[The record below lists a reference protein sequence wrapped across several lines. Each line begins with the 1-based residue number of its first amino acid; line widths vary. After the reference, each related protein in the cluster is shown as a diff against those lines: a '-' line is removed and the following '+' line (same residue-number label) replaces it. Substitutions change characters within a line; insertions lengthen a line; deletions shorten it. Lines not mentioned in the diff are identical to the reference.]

1 MDNVKAMNDSSA
13 ANGMNNADSVN
24 NVSDTDAEST
34 KNNTDAENV
43 ANNVGTENNMNNMND
58 MSDTDAANNKNNA
71 DAASNGDDPLAPDHA
86 TGVIDCHCHV
96 YPAKI
101 AERAVDAVGDFY
113 GIHMDVRD
121 GTTDGLLR
129 TCANSPVE
137 RFVIHSVATRPDQVT
152 SINDFIA
159 NECAA
164 HPEFVGFMTL
174 HQDLEDPEREV
185 NRAIGMGLKG
195 IKLHPDT
202 QKVDMDDVR
211 LLDIYEI
218 AQAKRLPIIMHCG
231 DYRYDYS
238 HPRRMKR
245 ILKAFPDLVVDA
257 AHFGGWSLFDLALE
271 YLQDENCF
279 LDMSSSMAFLGLQ
292 RTKEL
297 TRAYGT
303 DRIMFGSDF
312 PMWNPADE
320 LRTFGQIGFSESEW
334 ESLTRDNARRFL
346 GEI

>member
-1 MDNVKAMNDSSA
+1 MD
-13 ANGMNNADSVN
+13 
-24 NVSDTDAEST
+24 
-34 KNNTDAENV
+34 NTDAKDK
-43 ANNVGTENNMNNMND
+43 T
-58 MSDTDAANNKNNA
+58 NA
-71 DAASNGDDPLAPDHA
+71 SAIDRQG

-121 GTTDGLLR
+121 GTADGLLR
-129 TCANSPVE
+129 TCAGSPVK
-137 RFVIHSVATRPDQVT
+137 RFIIHSVATRPDQVT

-159 NECAA
+159 SECAA

-174 HQDLEDPEREV
+174 HQDLENPEQEID
-185 NRAIGMGLKG
+185 RATAKGLKG

-202 QKVDMDDVR
+202 QEVEMDDAR
-211 LLDIYEI
+211 LLNIYEI
-218 AQAKRLPIIMHCG
+218 AQAKHLPIIMHCG

-245 ILKAFPDLVVDA
+245 ILSSFPDLVVNA

-271 YLQDENCF
+271 YLQAENCF

-297 TRAYGT
+297 VHAYGAG
-303 DRIMFGSDF
+303 RIMFGSDF
-312 PMWNPADE
+312 PMWNPVDE
-320 LRTFGQIGFSESEW
+320 LKAFEQIGFSESEW
-334 ESLTRDNARRFL
+334 VSLTRDNARRFL